1 MVVINDDNP
10 VQLMGSTSR
19 PYALDSWYHRTV
31 SAGPASSKTCHPL
44 HRLRSAP

>member
-1 MVVINDDNP
+1 MVVINDDNL
-10 VQLMGSTSR
+10 VQLMGSASR

-31 SAGPASSKTCHPL
+31 SADPASSKTCHPL